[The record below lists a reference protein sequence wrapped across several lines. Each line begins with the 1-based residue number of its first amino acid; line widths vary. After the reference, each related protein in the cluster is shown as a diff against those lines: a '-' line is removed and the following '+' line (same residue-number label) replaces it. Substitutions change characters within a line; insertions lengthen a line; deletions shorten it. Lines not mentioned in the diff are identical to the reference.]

1 MVNKILEKSSKMLI
15 KKSRIVLKDLGS
27 VFLWGEPKLPDVLRK
42 EYEKKN
48 RKK

>member
-15 KKSRIVLKDLGS
+15 KKSRIVLKDIGCVL
-27 VFLWGEPKLPDVLRK
+27 LWGEPVLPDVLRK

-48 RKK
+48 PKI